1 MYGQH
6 WVLPLGLQHAAGP
19 FCTST
24 GKHIQNLG
32 LGDRVIQE
40 TFIHCKGVRVEI
52 WAKARTCNL
61 FPSLVVEH
69 AQNHS

>member
-19 FCTST
+19 CPTSS
-24 GKHIQNLG
+24 GLYIQNLG
-32 LGDRVIQE
+32 LGDSDSGDIDP
-40 TFIHCKGVRVEI
+40 FCKGARVEI
-52 WAKARTCNL
+52 WGKAHRCNL
-61 FPSLVVEH
+61 FASLVVEH